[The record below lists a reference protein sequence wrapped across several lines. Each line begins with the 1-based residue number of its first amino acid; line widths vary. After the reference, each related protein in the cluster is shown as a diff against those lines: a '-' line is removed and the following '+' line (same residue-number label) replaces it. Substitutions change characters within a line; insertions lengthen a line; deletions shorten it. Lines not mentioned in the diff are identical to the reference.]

1 MTDEPVTPRLRELLS
16 VISAEVQ
23 TLGSQTLRLARLE
36 ISATA
41 WSLAWAAVGLL
52 ASVLV
57 AVAGAGVLVSAL
69 VLVAITLGLPAW
81 GAATLVGVLL
91 TVGGTLSARYFLH
104 SARRVELGLRET
116 RESLRETLEWLR
128 LQTGN

>member
-91 TVGGTLSARYFLH
+91 TVGGTCPLVTFSTAR
-104 SARRVELGLRET
+104 A
-116 RESLRETLEWLR
+116 EWSS
-128 LQTGN
+128 G